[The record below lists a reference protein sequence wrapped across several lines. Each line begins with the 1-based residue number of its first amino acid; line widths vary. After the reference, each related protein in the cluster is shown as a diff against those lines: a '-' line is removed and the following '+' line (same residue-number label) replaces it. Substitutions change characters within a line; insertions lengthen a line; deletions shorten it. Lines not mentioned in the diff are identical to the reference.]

1 MARGMTLIECVGA
14 SIIVAVIAV
23 AAVRTAA
30 GAATAQT
37 LSSRRATAVMLA
49 ESLLAE
55 IERKAYIDP
64 SNPTTLGRDAGES
77 STDKATYDDV
87 DDFNGWSESPPRD
100 SKGNSIAG
108 MTEWTRKV
116 SVVWSDMGPLTPDRG
131 GDTGMKSVTV
141 SVYYKSKLMCELQSL
156 RAPD

>member
-1 MARGMTLIECVGA
+1 MIL
-14 SIIVAVIAV
+14 AVIGV
-23 AAVRTAA
+23 AAVRAAA

-37 LSSRRATAVMLA
+37 LSSRRVTATMLA

-64 SNPTTLGRDAGES
+64 GNPTTLGRDAGEVA
-77 STDKATYDDV
+77 TDKTTFDDTDDYD
-87 DDFNGWSESPPRD
+87 GWSESPPRD
-100 SKGNSIAG
+100 SQGKTLAG
-108 MTEWTRKV
+108 MSDWTRKV
-116 SVVWSDMGPLTPDRG
+116 AVGWSDMGPLAPDHSG
-131 GDTGMKSVTV
+131 NTGMKSVTV